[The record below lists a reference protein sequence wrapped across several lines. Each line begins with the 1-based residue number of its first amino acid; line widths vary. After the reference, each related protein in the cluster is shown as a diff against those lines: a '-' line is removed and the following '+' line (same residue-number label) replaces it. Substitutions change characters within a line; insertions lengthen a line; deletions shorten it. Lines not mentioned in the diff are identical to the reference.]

1 MTEVVS
7 VKFKGRGK
15 AYYFAPGDCTL
26 RTGEAVVVE
35 TAKGLEIGRCRLGNH
50 FVADERV
57 VPPLRPVVRKATAD
71 DLRIEELCRKR
82 EKEAF
87 KIGQQ
92 KIAARKLDMKLVDV
106 ECNFEGNKIIFFFTS
121 DGRVDFRELVR
132 DLATVFRSRIELRQ
146 IGVRDE
152 AKMLGGLGICG
163 RPFCCHQFLNDF
175 QPVSTKM
182 AKVQNMSLN
191 PTKISG
197 ICGRL
202 MCCLRYE
209 QAAYE
214 DLVKNTPKNNAFVE
228 TVDGYGNVVQQN
240 LLRQQV
246 KVRLDGNGGEAVVKT
261 YPVDEVAAVPGGRP
275 KPGEPLPHVLQVKP
289 KAKKEE
295 EPPQENAPWTRPVLF
310 AGMEPNPAD
319 APTRPVPEEPTVK
332 NRRNRGR
339 RGGKPEERKSQG
351 EQKPRNNRG
360 EKGRTGRKKRKAP
373 ERAAAQPG
381 RQERRAEPQ
390 PEASAG
396 RTEAQKRRKPGQKAP
411 AAGRKAPG
419 RQVGGAQQAA
429 GEPRSPGRP
438 GGEIRRGRRKEKK
451 PPSLAASPGQPQAQ
465 DGQRAIPVLRQAAC
479 NYIRYPKN
487 DSQPGCGSF
496 FTGRKNFAKN
506 RKKCFTN
513 RKGDGIVKP

>member
-310 AGMEPNPAD
+310 AGMEPDPAE

-360 EKGRTGRKKRKAP
+360 EKGERGERNEKPQNEPRHSRDGKRDGQNPNQKPAQGEQKPRNGGNRGKKPQRPAGKPQGGKP
-373 ERAAAQPG
+373 EEQNSKSQENAVVQGAQTEKSAESG
-381 RQERRAEPQ
+381 EKKKSRRRWQHPR
-390 PEASAG
+390 G
-396 RTEAQKRRKPGQKAP
+396 NRKPKTD
-411 AAGRKAPG
+411 
-419 RQVGGAQQAA
+419 
-429 GEPRSPGRP
+429 
-438 GGEIRRGRRKEKK
+438 KE
-451 PPSLAASPGQPQAQ
+451 Q
-465 DGQRAIPVLRQAAC
+465 
-479 NYIRYPKN
+479 
-487 DSQPGCGSF
+487 SQS
-496 FTGRKNFAKN
+496 
-506 RKKCFTN
+506 
-513 RKGDGIVKP
+513 

>member
-87 KIGQQ
+87 KIGQE

-246 KVRLDGNGGEAVVKT
+246 KVRLDGNGGESVVKV

-275 KPGEPLPHVLQVKP
+275 KPGEPLPHVLQIKP
-289 KAKKEE
+289 KERKEE
-295 EPPQENAPWTRPVLF
+295 ELPQEDTPWTRPILF
-310 AGMEPNPAD
+310 AGLEQDSADVPA
-319 APTRPVPEEPTVK
+319 RPVPEEPTVK

-339 RGGKPEERKSQG
+339 RNGKPEERKTQG

-360 EKGRTGRKKRKAP
+360 EKGNRS
-373 ERAAAQPG
+373 ERN
-381 RQERRAEPQ
+381 ERPQNEPQ
-390 PEASAG
+390 HGRDGKGQGQNANQKPTQGEPKSRNGGNRNKRPQRPAGKPQGGKPEEHNKPQENTAVQGVQAEKS
-396 RTEAQKRRKPGQKAP
+396 TEGGEKKKSRRRWQHPRGNRKPKTD
-411 AAGRKAPG
+411 
-419 RQVGGAQQAA
+419 
-429 GEPRSPGRP
+429 
-438 GGEIRRGRRKEKK
+438 KE
-451 PPSLAASPGQPQAQ
+451 Q
-465 DGQRAIPVLRQAAC
+465 
-479 NYIRYPKN
+479 
-487 DSQPGCGSF
+487 SQS
-496 FTGRKNFAKN
+496 
-506 RKKCFTN
+506 
-513 RKGDGIVKP
+513 

>member
-360 EKGRTGRKKRKAP
+360 EKGERGERNEKPQNEPRHSRDGKRDGQNPSQKPAQGEQKPRNGGNRGKKPQRPAGKP
-373 ERAAAQPG
+373 QGGKSEEHNKPQENPAAQG
-381 RQERRAEPQ
+381 AQAEKSAEGGEKKKSRRRWQHPR
-390 PEASAG
+390 G
-396 RTEAQKRRKPGQKAP
+396 NRKPKTDKEQ
-411 AAGRKAPG
+411 
-419 RQVGGAQQAA
+419 
-429 GEPRSPGRP
+429 SP
-438 GGEIRRGRRKEKK
+438 
-451 PPSLAASPGQPQAQ
+451 S
-465 DGQRAIPVLRQAAC
+465 
-479 NYIRYPKN
+479 
-487 DSQPGCGSF
+487 
-496 FTGRKNFAKN
+496 
-506 RKKCFTN
+506 
-513 RKGDGIVKP
+513 

>member
-295 EPPQENAPWTRPVLF
+295 EPPQENTPWTRPVLF
-310 AGMEPNPAD
+310 AGMEPDPAE

-360 EKGRTGRKKRKAP
+360 EKGERSERNEKPQNEPRHSRDGKRDGQNPNQKPAQGEQKPRNGGNRGKKPQRPAGKPQGGKP
-373 ERAAAQPG
+373 EEQNSKPQENAVAQG
-381 RQERRAEPQ
+381 AQAEKSAEGGEKKKSRRRWQHPR
-390 PEASAG
+390 G
-396 RTEAQKRRKPGQKAP
+396 NRKPKTD
-411 AAGRKAPG
+411 
-419 RQVGGAQQAA
+419 
-429 GEPRSPGRP
+429 
-438 GGEIRRGRRKEKK
+438 KE
-451 PPSLAASPGQPQAQ
+451 Q
-465 DGQRAIPVLRQAAC
+465 
-479 NYIRYPKN
+479 
-487 DSQPGCGSF
+487 SQS
-496 FTGRKNFAKN
+496 
-506 RKKCFTN
+506 
-513 RKGDGIVKP
+513 

>member
-319 APTRPVPEEPTVK
+319 VPTRPVPEEPTVK

-351 EQKPRNNRG
+351 EQKPRNNRSEKGERGERNEKPQNEPRHSRDGKKDGQNPNQKPAQGEQKPRNGGNRGKKPQRPAGKPQGGKPEEHNKPQENPAAQGAQTEKSAEGG
-360 EKGRTGRKKRKAP
+360 EKKKS
-373 ERAAAQPG
+373 
-381 RQERRAEPQ
+381 RRRWQHPR
-390 PEASAG
+390 G
-396 RTEAQKRRKPGQKAP
+396 NRKPKTDKEQ
-411 AAGRKAPG
+411 
-419 RQVGGAQQAA
+419 
-429 GEPRSPGRP
+429 SP
-438 GGEIRRGRRKEKK
+438 
-451 PPSLAASPGQPQAQ
+451 S
-465 DGQRAIPVLRQAAC
+465 
-479 NYIRYPKN
+479 
-487 DSQPGCGSF
+487 
-496 FTGRKNFAKN
+496 
-506 RKKCFTN
+506 
-513 RKGDGIVKP
+513 